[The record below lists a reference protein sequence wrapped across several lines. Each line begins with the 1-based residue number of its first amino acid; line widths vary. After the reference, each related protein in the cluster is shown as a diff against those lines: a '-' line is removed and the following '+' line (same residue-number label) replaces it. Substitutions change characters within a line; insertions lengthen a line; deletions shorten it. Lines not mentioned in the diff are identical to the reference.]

1 MIKDTINT
9 APRWFLTLWIMV
21 TTPLGATAGTLAF
34 NMVMYKIAEIQLAN
48 GDATKQA
55 IADTNGRIARLETR
69 MAVVESQMP
78 PLVATVDEIRAD
90 VKLLLKKRR

>member
-1 MIKDTINT
+1 MIKETINT
-9 APRWFLTLWIMV
+9 APRWFLTLWILI
-21 TTPLGATAGTLAF
+21 TTPLGAAAGSLAF
-34 NMVMYKIAEIQLAN
+34 NLVMFRIAEIQAAH

-55 IADTNGRIARLETR
+55 IADTNTRISRLETR

-90 VKLLLKKRR
+90 VKRLLKRGR